1 VTHSLASEA
10 WTTKEHAVGPSRVQ
24 LSELI
29 EGDDLTARSEDAC
42 ASSLGDTQSTD
53 LETLG
58 ALEHAHIVGDSAHD
72 HSHLALLLAHELG
85 KLGDGKWRP
94 VVTAHEEALEDDFVE
109 VGLGAASEETVE
121 LHEKTDVHV
130 LCGWCFTVAILDA
143 AAGLDVD
150 TQLVLEK
157 EEADKKGKGPS

>member
-1 VTHSLASEA
+1 MMVSTHTNAYERPDLDLKPRDARRPRAFSNLRPARSTSGPSTVSSPVTHSLASEA

-72 HSHLALLLAHELG
+72 HSHLAL
-85 KLGDGKWRP
+85 P
-94 VVTAHEEALEDDFVE
+94 
-109 VGLGAASEETVE
+109 
-121 LHEKTDVHV
+121 
-130 LCGWCFTVAILDA
+130 
-143 AAGLDVD
+143 
-150 TQLVLEK
+150 
-157 EEADKKGKGPS
+157 